1 MNPGALSAT
10 RGSTGRCPWHRQ
22 QTLPTQSQHATSGSM
37 LSGCSPLAGNA
48 GYSQGHH
55 HQRSGSNLP
64 GSQLLAGDA
73 GCSQMGQQVYPSPFK
88 PTRADA
94 CKRNP
99 SNEQPNSI
107 RSLARA
113 WALWILVPFQQL
125 GGPRDGV
132 HDTDSKPCRPN
143 HNTQPPARC
152 YLAAARLPGTQST
165 ATGQPSPLSTTFQA
179 FPHHLWGS
187 LAGALLGF
195 LYRAS
200 SPRGLYA
207 VPSREFVP
215 QRSLKYWFWNLW
227 FWISVLLV
235 AFCLLFGCLVGPAA
249 PSAVP

>member
-1 MNPGALSAT
+1 MTPTANLADPITTRNLRLDAIWLQPACRERRLQPKVTTINAPARIYLAHSCLPGTLAVAKWVN
-10 RGSTGRCPWHRQ
+10 GSTPRP
-22 QTLPTQSQHATSGSM
+22 
-37 LSGCSPLAGNA
+37 LSL
-48 GYSQGHH
+48 Y
-55 HQRSGSNLP
+55 
-64 GSQLLAGDA
+64 
-73 GCSQMGQQVYPSPFK
+73 Y
-88 PTRADA
+88 RADA

-99 SNEQPNSI
+99 SNEQPNAI

-125 GGPRDGV
+125 GGSRDGV

-165 ATGQPSPLSTTFQA
+165 ATGQPSPLLTTFQA

-227 FWISVLLV
+227 FWVSVLLA